1 MAHFRNFLK
10 ENCENRGVPLFPNG
24 QPLSQPERLLSFGR
38 PAPKTSKWL
47 RN

>member
-1 MAHFRNFLK
+1 MGTFSQFFL

-38 PAPKTSKWL
+38 TAPKTSKWL